1 MTNLIPWK
9 LGRLAPTLRGARSL
23 SWDLQ
28 DFDRL
33 FDEIWSGSGAGL
45 APGAGFSPRVDV
57 CEDEAGYRITAE
69 LPGLEEKDLEVSL
82 DGDVLT
88 LSGEKRDTRERE
100 HEGYRHLETTSG
112 RFERRFRLP
121 AEVDPDK
128 VSAKLEHGVL
138 TVTVPKSEA
147 ARPRTIR
154 VTAS

>member
-9 LGRLAPTLRGARSL
+9 LGRRSPALRAVRPF

-33 FDEIWSGSGAGL
+33 FDEIWSGFGAGL
-45 APGAGFSPRVDV
+45 APAAGFSPRVDV
-57 CEDEAGYRITAE
+57 SEDEAGYRISAE

-88 LSGEKRDTRERE
+88 LSGEKRDTREE
-100 HEGYRHLETTSG
+100 ASEGYRHVESAFG

-121 AEVDPDK
+121 AEVDPEH

-138 TVTVPKSEA
+138 TVTVPKVEA
-147 ARPRTIR
+147 ARPRTIP